1 MGRMLKEEKVE
12 FNELYNYVKKQVLKY
27 DDSQNLPKS
36 IVLRLKGLKNGKYME
51 NLSQKDNANYS
62 YKIILY
68 TFQICKPQIDS
79 ALSSVEFKNENH
91 KINYII
97 KIVEASIN
105 DVYLRLKK
113 VEEQKNRTKNLDT
126 EFLTNNS
133 GCVYTKKTKETR
145 KNFEDLW

>member
-1 MGRMLKEEKVE
+1 MLKEEKIE
-12 FNELYNYVKKQVLKY
+12 FDELYNYVKKQILKY
-27 DDSQNLPKS
+27 DDSQSLPKS
-36 IVLRLKGLKNGKYME
+36 IVLRLKGLKKGKYME

-79 ALSSVEFKNENH
+79 ALNSVEFKNENH

-97 KIVEASIN
+97 KIVESNIN
-105 DVYLRLKK
+105 DVYFRLKK

-126 EFLTNNS
+126 EFLTNNN
-133 GCVYTKKTKETR
+133 GCAYTKKTKETR
-145 KNFEDLW
+145 KKFDDLW